1 MCFLLTIGEEILCPT
16 SCLIY
21 LIAGTMQT
29 LDVRHFELFL
39 HKEYKDGS
47 WDEVG
52 SHTVHCNCLAATA
65 GIFYC
70 MHINSDSTTMR
81 TCKTMYQKQVTLA

>member
-1 MCFLLTIGEEILCPT
+1 
-16 SCLIY
+16 
-21 LIAGTMQT
+21 MQT

-47 WDEVG
+47 WDYVEVG

-70 MHINSDSTTMR
+70 MHIRARGFKVMDG
-81 TCKTMYQKQVTLA
+81 